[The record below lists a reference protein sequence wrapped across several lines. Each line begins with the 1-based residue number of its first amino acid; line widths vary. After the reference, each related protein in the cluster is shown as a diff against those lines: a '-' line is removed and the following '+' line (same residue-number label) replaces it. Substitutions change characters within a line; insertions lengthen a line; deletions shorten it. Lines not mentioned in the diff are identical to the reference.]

1 MAITLARLEPD
12 DWQRLREARLAALEE
27 APEAFGSTLA
37 REQEFRESDW
47 RARLEPRHG
56 PKLLASDGNVVAGLV
71 GSFTRADRGATVHLV
86 SMWVSPAYR
95 GTGVAGMLLDTFV
108 AAARLDGRRTV
119 ELTVVETNE
128 PARKLYRRHGFVET
142 GETREHPNPAV
153 AREVVMVL
161 QL

>member
-1 MAITLARLEPD
+1 MVRVVAVAITLVRLEPD

-27 APEAFGSTLA
+27 APEAF
-37 REQEFRESDW
+37 
-47 RARLEPRHG
+47 
-56 PKLLASDGNVVAGLV
+56 GLV

-95 GTGVAGMLLDTFV
+95 GTGVAGLLLDTFV
-108 AAARLDGRRTV
+108 ADARLDGRRTV

-161 QL
+161 HL